1 MVLGFSRGF
10 KPIGEPNP
18 SVGGPIHYVK
28 GPSVV
33 IGNSFFTFADTE
45 VKGNLQTSSLGSFRR
60 TLDEIKTN
68 YLSKSK
74 KQTIDGLFTFSKKLV
89 VDNDLSCPKID
100 VVNGNN
106 IEGLI
111 TYDKDGDVKTINN
124 FKDRYSKVNNI
135 FISMNICTLRLL
147 YIC

>member
-1 MVLGFSRGF
+1 MTSLGSDYWNRASTT
-10 KPIGEPNP
+10 NTLTDA
-18 SVGGPIHYVK
+18 
-28 GPSVV
+28 
-33 IGNSFFTFADTE
+33 FTFTDAE

-124 FKDRYSKVNNI
+124 FKDRYSKVI
-135 FISMNICTLRLL
+135 YLSA
-147 YIC
+147 